1 MIELALLQ
9 ELKPIEDNV
18 IDDNV
23 IDDIVSWGNLQNSL
37 FTTNGP
43 TLYNFVFQRNIFSL
57 KNRIYTQHKKVR
69 VRVRVRSAVPALF
82 FLGNPRFL
90 RTFF

>member
-23 IDDIVSWGNLQNSL
+23 IDDIVSWGNLKNSL
-37 FTTNGP
+37 GP
-43 TLYNFVFQRNIFSL
+43 TFSLTFYHFVFQRNIFSL

-69 VRVRVRSAVPALF
+69 VRVRVRVRYRCGT
-82 FLGNPRFL
+82 GN
-90 RTFF
+90 